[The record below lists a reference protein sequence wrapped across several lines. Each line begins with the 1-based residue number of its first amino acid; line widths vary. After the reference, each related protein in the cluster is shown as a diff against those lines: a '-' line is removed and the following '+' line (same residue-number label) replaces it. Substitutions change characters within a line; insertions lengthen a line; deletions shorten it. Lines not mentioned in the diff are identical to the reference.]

1 MIRWSLFCAAT
12 DRKVKPNLDWS
23 PYYEVVKKDLPF
35 RERLREY
42 AKIGHQRFETDRFQD
57 FCQQHLSQLDEVAWE
72 FFGTDTA
79 RGIFRQKVAALFP
92 KHEVEEFTDHYF
104 GLVQFWR
111 KTEADRLDRAKAAQ
125 GAKAE

>member
-1 MIRWSLFCAAT
+1 
-12 DRKVKPNLDWS
+12 
-23 PYYEVVKKDLPF
+23 
-35 RERLREY
+35 
-42 AKIGHQRFETDRFQD
+42 
-57 FCQQHLSQLDEVAWE
+57 
-72 FFGTDTA
+72 
-79 RGIFRQKVAALFP
+79 VAALFP